1 MDTLRQQ
8 VAIAYRRLMVQR
20 FVAVLAWSW
29 FGTLLVAAG
38 AIALA
43 KTFPLGVDSLAWTI
57 SWIAGALV
65 AGLLIAGIWT
75 YFTRQSRLE
84 AAIEIDRRFGLKER
98 VSSTLALDSEE
109 LETDAGRAL
118 ARDAVRRV
126 ERLDVP
132 SQFGMHFH
140 KRSLLPLIPA
150 ALAVGMLFV
159 ADPTRDDTAEANIDP
174 VNVTKQIKES
184 TEPLRKKLE
193 ERKKE
198 AAEKGLKDAADL
210 FKQLEE
216 GARELTKKD
225 NVDRKQALSKLTD
238 LQKQLEERR
247 EKLGGNERMKQQL
260 DNLKNLKSGPADKV
274 ADALKD
280 GDFKKALDE
289 IEKLKDQLDKG
300 DLDDKAKEDLE
311 KQLAEMQKKLQ
322 QAVDGQKKVENELQ
336 KQIAEAQKQIPM
348 PEELKKQ
355 IQDLIDQGRKED
367 ADKLKQQAE
376 KMAQNL
382 EKLQQ
387 QLGKMQQ
394 QGPQMQQ
401 LQDMANKLGQCAQCM
416 GNGDKAGAKQALDGL
431 QKELQQMA
439 KQADE
444 LVMLDQA
451 LDQLAECKGECN
463 GDGEKDGKGGKGM
476 QGKGGKGKGGDGLG
490 AGRGGFGERP
500 IDKDGKVGF
509 RDSHVS
515 QNVGK
520 GKAVI
525 TGEVDGPNMKG
536 LVQQEIREQI
546 EAAKREASDAVTQ
559 QRLPRSQ
566 RDHAKEYFDSLREG
580 K

>member
-8 VAIAYRRLMVQR
+8 VAIAYRRLLVQR
-20 FVAVLAWSW
+20 FLAVAAWSW
-29 FGTLLVAAG
+29 FATLLAAAG
-38 AIALA
+38 AIAVA
-43 KTFPLGVDSLAWTI
+43 KKFPLGVDSVAWSV
-57 SWIAGALV
+57 SWIGGALG
-65 AGLLIAGIWT
+65 AGLIIAGIWT
-75 YFTRQSRLE
+75 YLTRQSRLE

-98 VSSTLALDSEE
+98 VSSTLALNEEE
-109 LETDAGRAL
+109 LQSDAGRAL
-118 ARDAVRRV
+118 ARDALRRI
-126 ERLDVP
+126 ERLDVS
-132 SQFGMHFH
+132 SQFGLEFR

-150 ALAVGMLFV
+150 ALAAGLLFI
-159 ADPTRDDTAEANIDP
+159 ADPTRDDTAEANLD
-174 VNVTKQIKES
+174 VNVSKQIKES

-198 AAEKGLKDAADL
+198 AVEKGLKDAADL

-274 ADALKD
+274 ADALKE

-289 IEKLKDQLDKG
+289 IEKLKQQLEKG
-300 DLDDKAKEDLE
+300 DLDDNKKQDLE
-311 KQLAEMQKKLQ
+311 KQLADMQKKLQ
-322 QAVDGQKKVENELQ
+322 KAVEGQKKVEKDLQ
-336 KQIAEAQKQIPM
+336 KQIAEARKQIAT

-382 EKLQQ
+382 EKLEQ

-401 LQDMANKLGQCAQCM
+401 LQDMANKLGQCAECM
-416 GNGDKAGAKQALDGL
+416 GKGDKAGAQRALDGL
-431 QKELQQMA
+431 TKELQQMQM
-439 KQADE
+439 QADE

-451 LDQLAECKGECN
+451 LDHLAECKGECN
-463 GDGEKDGKGGKGM
+463 GDGEGAKGR
-476 QGKGGKGKGGDGLG
+476 GKGKGKGKGDGLG
-490 AGRGGFGERP
+490 EGQGEGERP

-525 TGEVDGPNMKG
+525 TGEVEGPNLKG
-536 LVQQEIREQI
+536 QVQQEIQDQI
-546 EAAKREASDAVTQ
+546 EASKREASDAVTR
-559 QRLPRSQ
+559 QRLPRNQ
-566 RDHAKEYFDSLREG
+566 RDHAKEYFDSLRQG